1 MCELVMYTAHVE
13 SYFNSPFNGK
23 LPERHQDA
31 IGLIKR
37 RHVPKVLKAGHCVFR
52 WRMAPSCNN
61 SSVKMGIKLKER
73 KAADKEVFG
82 NAHWAA

>member
-1 MCELVMYTAHVE
+1 MYQV
-13 SYFNSPFNGK
+13 YCPFNGK
-23 LPERHQDA
+23 LPEHHKDA

-37 RHVPKVLKAGHCVFR
+37 RHVPSVLKAGHCVFR
-52 WRMAPSCNN
+52 WRMAQICNN

>member
-1 MCELVMYTAHVE
+1 
-13 SYFNSPFNGK
+13 
-23 LPERHQDA
+23 
-31 IGLIKR
+31 
-37 RHVPKVLKAGHCVFR
+37 
-52 WRMAPSCNN
+52 MAQICNN

>member
-1 MCELVMYTAHVE
+1 
-13 SYFNSPFNGK
+13 
-23 LPERHQDA
+23 
-31 IGLIKR
+31 
-37 RHVPKVLKAGHCVFR
+37 
-52 WRMAPSCNN
+52 MAPSCNN